1 MKVGGDGC
9 GARQDNTGDLSA
21 ILLAA
26 HELKSPVALIRQL
39 SLFAQEA
46 GQKDRNKDDLLR
58 KITLI
63 SERSLRLTSDLTK
76 TARLED
82 ALFSLEPIDPSQV
95 CLDVIHE
102 LSPLARAYNKKIELK
117 GCRRTPLVIA
127 NRDLLRRVLI
137 NFMDNALSYCGGHQ
151 PIKLKIQTFY
161 KQGFIRVSVR
171 DYGPAI
177 TNSLARKIKTELLI
191 KDSNFYS
198 RPQSS
203 GLGVYISS
211 QFAKVMGGLI
221 GVIRHHD
228 GVTFYINL
236 QISKQLNLL

>member
-1 MKVGGDGC
+1 MKDGGDSYDV
-9 GARQDNTGDLSA
+9 GAVDAGALSA
-21 ILLAA
+21 IILAA

-39 SLFAQEA
+39 SLFAQET
-46 GQKDRNKDDLLR
+46 GQSDIDKNDLLQ

-82 ALFSLEPIDPSQV
+82 ALFSLEPVNPSQV

-102 LSPLARAYNKKIELK
+102 LSPLAGAYQKKIELK
-117 GCRRTPLVIA
+117 GSQRTPLVVA

-137 NFMDNALSYCGGHQ
+137 NFIDNALNYCGDQQ

-161 KQGFIRVSVR
+161 KQGFIRLSVR

-177 TNSLARKIKTELLI
+177 SNNLIKNLKTELPVQN
-191 KDSNFYS
+191 SNLYS

-211 QFAKVMGGLI
+211 QFAKVMGGLVGI
-221 GVIRHHD
+221 IRHRD